1 MNFTELQMQGVRVRG
16 FGFDTVR
23 GGVLPPVIEGR
34 EPRAPDE
41 VVIGTKS
48 LRAVGRSVGD
58 VVEVE
63 AGDRVARVTIVGRG
77 VIPSIG
83 ESDEG
88 GLGEGAFLTS
98 EGLRRLVPEAAT
110 NLFPVRY
117 AAGVGAGSDVL
128 SEFADFGVQTAEP
141 PSGVA
146 DLARIDDLPGI
157 LSGLLVMVAAA
168 TLSHTLITTVR
179 QRRRDLAILK
189 TLGFER
195 RQVWTTVAWQ
205 ATALVLVALVLAVP
219 IGIAGG
225 RWLWT
230 LFADDLGIVPAPV
243 VPVVAVLVLVP
254 AGLAVTNLIA
264 ALPGRS
270 AAATRPALVLR
281 SE

>member
-1 MNFTELQMQGVRVRG
+1 M
-16 FGFDTVR
+16 
-23 GGVLPPVIEGR
+23 
-34 EPRAPDE
+34 
-41 VVIGTKS
+41 IGTKS
-48 LRAVGRSVGD
+48 LRATGRSVGQ
-58 VVEVE
+58 VVNVE
-63 AGDRVARVTIVGRG
+63 AGDRAVPLTIVGRG
-77 VIPSIG
+77 VIPAMG

-98 EGLRRLVPEAAT
+98 EGLRRLVPEAPT
-110 NLFPVRY
+110 NLFTVRY
-117 AAGVGAGSDVL
+117 APGVDAGPDVL
-128 SEFADFGVQTAEP
+128 SEFEDFGVQTAEP
-141 PSGVA
+141 PIGIA

-157 LSGLLVMVAAA
+157 LAGLLVLMAAG
-168 TLSHTLITTVR
+168 TLSHTLISTVR

-205 ATALVLVALVLAVP
+205 ATALVLTALVVALP
-219 IGIAGG
+219 SGIAGG

-230 LFADDLGIVPAPV
+230 LFAEDLGIVPVPV
-243 VPVVAVLVLVP
+243 VPVIALLVLVP
-254 AGLAVTNLIA
+254 AGLVVTNLIA